1 MAESSGTPPPGRG
14 QGIAAGVRVMTVAE
28 ASFKVP
34 YYKRVLV
41 DSGANELIRP
51 YSKQW
56 WTDMECQKCK
66 GTKVTMKL
74 AGNVLRPGIM
84 TDIGEVM
91 MQESLKRNDYDI
103 AWILPANRLQEE
115 LKGRSKVEPQ

>member
-1 MAESSGTPPPGRG
+1 MAESSGTSPPGRG

-51 YSKQW
+51 YSKKW
-56 WTDMECQKCK
+56 VD
-66 GTKVTMKL
+66 
-74 AGNVLRPGIM
+74 
-84 TDIGEVM
+84 
-91 MQESLKRNDYDI
+91 
-103 AWILPANRLQEE
+103 
-115 LKGRSKVEPQ
+115 